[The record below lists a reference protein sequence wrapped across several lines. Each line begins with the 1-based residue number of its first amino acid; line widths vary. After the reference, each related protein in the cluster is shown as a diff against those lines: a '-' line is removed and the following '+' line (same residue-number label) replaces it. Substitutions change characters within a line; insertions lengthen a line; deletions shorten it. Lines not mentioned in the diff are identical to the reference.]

1 MRINEKQAFAERLK
15 LALTRCPKPIESS
28 ADLAVQFNLRHPGAS
43 VTQQAVHKWL
53 TGKTHPTPDKIATL
67 AAWLGVSAH
76 WLRYGGPDAGAVVAV
91 RVRDEDRTGASYLQ
105 AARDTEEAMLLL
117 AIRRL
122 RPHQRRLIAEL
133 VNQLL
138 LERDSRGSG

>member
-1 MRINEKQAFAERLK
+1 MRINEKQAFAERLR

-76 WLRYGGPDAGAVVAV
+76 WLSYGGPDADEVVPV
-91 RVRDEDRTGASYLQ
+91 RVQDEDSTGASYLQ
-105 AARDTEEAMLLL
+105 SAHDTEETRLLL

>member
-76 WLRYGGPDAGAVVAV
+76 WLRYGGPDTDVVMAS
-91 RVRDEDRTGASYLQ
+91 RVRDEDSGGASYLQ
-105 AARDTEEAMLLL
+105 SRDTEETMLLL

-138 LERDSRGSG
+138 LERESRGLG